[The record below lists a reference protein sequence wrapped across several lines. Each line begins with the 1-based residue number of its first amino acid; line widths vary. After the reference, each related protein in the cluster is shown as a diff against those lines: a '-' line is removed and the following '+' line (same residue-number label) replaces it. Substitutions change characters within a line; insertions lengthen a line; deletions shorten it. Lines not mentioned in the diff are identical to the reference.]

1 MLTIWTPH
9 LSYEM
14 QTACPGP
21 LHMGADGTGTALTR
35 PVSHVRGPILTSARR
50 PLTRSHAP
58 PNRQYRYR
66 GTPTPSRAAALG
78 LAPPCPPGP
87 SVLHTPVASAS
98 TGTAGPVVQRP
109 LPLFGAAAEGSRPHA
124 GAAQTHKEQH
134 GIACSGGELF
144 GTHQLTFQGVTLVSS
159 LPSLTP
165 SSTRTSRAPPSR
177 SR

>member
-1 MLTIWTPH
+1 MLNTDAKFKLRDANSAPSPTPWEH
-9 LSYEM
+9 
-14 QTACPGP
+14 
-21 LHMGADGTGTALTR
+21 GTGTALAR
-35 PVSHVRGPILTSARR
+35 PVSYVRGPILTSARR
-50 PLTRSHAP
+50 PLTRSHAW
-58 PNRQYRYR
+58 PNRPYRYR
-66 GTPTPSRAAALG
+66 HDLRHSGAAAL
-78 LAPPCPPGP
+78 APYPPSPPRRSVPPP
-87 SVLHTPVASAS
+87 SIASAS

-109 LPLFGAAAEGSRPHA
+109 LPLFAAAAEGSKPRM

-134 GIACSGGELF
+134 GIARSGGELF